1 MTPMMHERVRNLF
14 VNAGLTSGFTVQQLM
29 YDDPGKLSEAVMVF
43 RPNGGTN
50 IRNELGSEY
59 HIIVDVIG
67 AKDKRKDAMNA
78 VSRIIDY
85 VQFNPIINSCV
96 GHIENMG
103 GIPPP
108 VLTEEGRIVFRLQFA
123 CLFGSD

>member
-14 VNAGLTSGFTVQQLM
+14 VNAGLTAGLTVQQLM
-29 YDDPGKLSEAVMVF
+29 YDDPGDLSKAVMVF
-43 RPNGGTN
+43 RPNGGSN
-50 IRNELGSEY
+50 IRTDLGSEY
-59 HIIVDVIG
+59 HVLVDVVG
-67 AKDKRKDAMNA
+67 AKDKRKAALDA
-78 VSRIIDY
+78 VQRIVDY
-85 VQFNPIINSCV
+85 VQDNPISDSCV

-123 CLFGSD
+123 CLYGE

>member
-14 VNAGLTSGFTVQQLM
+14 GGAGLTSGFIIQQLM
-29 YDDPGKLSEAVMVF
+29 FDDPKDLSKAVMVF
-43 RPNGGTN
+43 RPNGGAN

-59 HIIVDVIG
+59 HVLVDVIG
-67 AKDKRKDAMNA
+67 AKDKRKTAADA
-78 VSRIIDY
+78 VQRIIDY
-85 VQFNPIINSCV
+85 VQDNPISDSCV

-123 CLFGSD
+123 CLYGE

>member
-1 MTPMMHERVRNLF
+1 MTPMMFERVRNLF
-14 VNAGLTSGFTVQQLM
+14 VNTGLTSGFTIQQLM
-29 YDDPGKLSEAVMVF
+29 YDDPGKLTEAVIVF

-59 HIIVDVIG
+59 HVIVDVIG
-67 AKDKRKDAMNA
+67 AKDKRKAALDA
-78 VSRIIDY
+78 VQRIVDY
-85 VQFNPIINSCV
+85 VQDNPISDSCV

-108 VLTEEGRIVFRLQFA
+108 VLTEEGRLVFRLQFS
-123 CLFGSD
+123 CLYGE

>member
-14 VNAGLTSGFTVQQLM
+14 GDAGLTTGFTVQQLM
-29 YDDPGKLSEAVMVF
+29 YDDPGDLSKSVMVF

-50 IRNELGSEY
+50 IRNDLGSEY
-59 HIIVDVIG
+59 HVLVDIVG
-67 AKDKRKDAMNA
+67 AKDKRKAALDA
-78 VSRIIDY
+78 VQRIVDY
-85 VQFNPIINSCV
+85 VQTNPISNSCV

-123 CLFGSD
+123 CLYGE

>member
-1 MTPMMHERVRNLF
+1 MTPMMYERVRNLF
-14 VNAGLTSGFTVQQLM
+14 VNAGLTAGFTVQQLM
-29 YDDPGKLSEAVMVF
+29 YDDPGDLSKAVMVF
-43 RPNGGTN
+43 RPNGGAN

-59 HIIVDVIG
+59 HVLVDVIG
-67 AKDKRKDAMNA
+67 AKDKRKAALDA
-78 VSRIIDY
+78 VQRIVDY
-85 VQFNPIINSCV
+85 VQNNPISDSCV

-123 CLFGSD
+123 CLYGE

>member
-1 MTPMMHERVRNLF
+1 MTPMMYERVRNLF
-14 VNAGLTSGFTVQQLM
+14 VNSGLTTGFTVQQLM
-29 YDDPGKLSEAVMVF
+29 YDDPGKLTEAVIVF

-59 HIIVDVIG
+59 HVIVDVIG
-67 AKDKRKDAMNA
+67 AKDKRRDAMNA
-78 VSRIIDY
+78 VQRIIDY
-85 VQFNPIINSCV
+85 VQANPIIDSCV

-123 CLFGSD
+123 CLYGE